1 MDYSIVYGFV
11 SWYRENKRKVHA
23 DYLLEEGLL
32 GSEKDLKTTIK
43 GRELWFKM
51 TPNTKRKNNNKY
63 IKKIEG

>member
-23 DYLLEEGLL
+23 DYLLEEGLI
-32 GSEKDLKTTIK
+32 GYEKDLKTTIK

-51 TPNTKRKNNNKY
+51 TPK
-63 IKKIEG
+63 

>member
-1 MDYSIVYGFV
+1 MDYSIVFGFV
-11 SWYRENKRKVHA
+11 SWYRENKRQIHA

-32 GSEKDLKTTIK
+32 GSEKNLKTNIK